1 MEGDYVEAVRT
12 DIEYLDYKISCL
24 DEDRIQAAWKR
35 LQDHVKH
42 LNHLLVTER
51 MDRQKEREQAERIRK
66 VERGQWTVKEACLV
80 LRVEKLSAELK
91 TKDWQLDQ
99 AREMGEASR
108 ERAVRLKDREAA
120 EALEK
125 EHLEAQMKKRI
136 QKLLEANEHLQNEL
150 LMNDEEISGR
160 YQMSSTLKIWR

>member
-1 MEGDYVEAVRT
+1 MENIRT

-66 VERGQWTVKEACLV
+66 RWN
-80 LRVEKLSAELK
+80 
-91 TKDWQLDQ
+91 KD
-99 AREMGEASR
+99 
-108 ERAVRLKDREAA
+108 
-120 EALEK
+120 
-125 EHLEAQMKKRI
+125 
-136 QKLLEANEHLQNEL
+136 
-150 LMNDEEISGR
+150 SGR
-160 YQMSSTLKIWR
+160 SAHNIRKNLR